1 MFARR
6 LKKPDGR
13 ELTLYSRRPI
23 GSVGPA
29 RSPRPPVAANPHLR
43 WHPLRGTW
51 VAYATYRQDRTFLP
65 PPEYNPLLPSDDPEN
80 PTELPAGDYDVAVFD
95 NLFPALTPDA
105 HDPPLLGVDTLPAH
119 GKCEVVVFTQD
130 SKSSL
135 GQLPLDHLELLLEVW
150 ADRTETLG
158 RERFVRYVL
167 PFENRGVEVGVTLH
181 HPHGQIYAYPF
192 VPEVPQRMNE
202 LEKSHLALTGKP
214 LVQTMIDRELAD
226 GARIL
231 YEGPHAV
238 AFVPVC
244 ARYPY
249 EVWVAPR
256 TAAPTLARLDSAQRA
271 DLARALKITLLKYDG
286 LWQRPFP
293 YLMAWYQAP
302 ADGEP
307 HPEAHVRAEFYPPY
321 RTREKLKYLAGTEI
335 AAGMFASDALPEDKA
350 RELRNVGVTL

>member
-1 MFARR
+1 MFAER
-6 LKKPDGR
+6 LTKPDGR
-13 ELTLYSRRPI
+13 ALTLYSRRPI
-23 GSVGPA
+23 GPVGAP

-65 PPEYNPLLPSDDPEN
+65 PPEYNPLLPSDDPDN

-95 NLFPALTPDA
+95 NLFPALTPHA
-105 HDPPLLGVDTLPAH
+105 HDPPRLAVDTLPAE

-130 SKSSL
+130 PASSL

-158 RERFVRYVL
+158 AERFVRYVL

-192 VPEVPQRMNE
+192 VPDVPQRMND
-202 LEKSHLALTGKP
+202 LEQKHFTLTGTP
-214 LVQTMIDRELAD
+214 LVETMIDRELID
-226 GARIL
+226 GARML
-231 YEGPHAV
+231 YAGPHAV

-256 TAAPTLARLDSAQRA
+256 AAVPSLARLNAAQRA
-271 DLARALKITLLKYDG
+271 DLARALKTTLLKYDG
-286 LWQRPFP
+286 LWKRPFP

-302 ADGEP
+302 TDGEL

-321 RTREKLKYLAGTEI
+321 RTRDKLKYLAGTEI

-350 RELRNVGVTL
+350 RELQNVSVGF